1 VPKTSKPFSLKALL
15 SSVGLFIG
23 IAGMVFLLRTMW
35 THRDE
40 MKDSF
45 SHLTWSSLVGSLFFA
60 LMSMS
65 YLGSMWGRLLLRRG
79 YKVPRAQLV
88 SWYYTGQLGK
98 YVPGGIWAVVGRAE
112 MAVRGGIPR
121 ADAYSVTG
129 LSMFTTYSA
138 AALCAA
144 LGSLLAWEKPVIGA
158 ALLLALLLGATVYAS
173 TPLRQHLVR
182 HLRKVTS
189 GTNELT
195 SPKEMIALTVVQV
208 PAWIMISLSTTITAH
223 AFGAHVGILHM
234 FFVSS
239 LSWLI
244 GFLIIGAPGGLGV
257 RESIFTGLL
266 SASIGTSTA
275 LSLAIA
281 SRMIFVS
288 VDFLGALIFN
298 VIARKLKPGV
308 IEEPTQ

>member
-1 VPKTSKPFSLKALL
+1 MKPFSIRALV
-15 SSVGLFIG
+15 SSIGLIIG
-23 IAGMVFLLRTMW
+23 LAGMAFLLRTMW

-45 SHLTWSSLVGSLFFA
+45 SQLTWSSLVGAVFFA
-60 LMSMS
+60 FMSMS
-65 YLGSMWGRLLLRRG
+65 YLGWMWGRLLLRRG

-98 YVPGGIWAVVGRAE
+98 YVPGGVWAVVGRAE
-112 MAVRGGIPR
+112 MAVRGGVPR

-144 LGSLLAWEKPVIGA
+144 LGSLLSWERPIIGA
-158 ALLLALLLGATVYAS
+158 ALLLALLFGLSVYAIA
-173 TPLRQHLVR
+173 PLRQHLMGL
-182 HLRKVTS
+182 LRKVTS

-195 SPKEMIALTVVQV
+195 APKDMLALTIVQV

-223 AFGAHVGILHM
+223 AFGAEVGVLHM

-244 GFLIIGAPGGLGV
+244 GFLVIGAPGGLGV

-275 LSLAIA
+275 LSLAVA

-298 VIARKLKPGV
+298 VIARKLKPTV
-308 IEEPTQ
+308 SEAPTQ

>member
-1 VPKTSKPFSLKALL
+1 MKPFSIRALV
-15 SSVGLFIG
+15 SSIGLIIG
-23 IAGMVFLLRTMW
+23 LAGMAFLLRTMW

-45 SHLTWSSLVGSLFFA
+45 SHLTWSSLVGAVFFA
-60 LMSMS
+60 FMSMS
-65 YLGSMWGRLLLRRG
+65 YLGWMWGRLLLRRG

-98 YVPGGIWAVVGRAE
+98 YVPGGVWAVVGRAE
-112 MAVRGGIPR
+112 MAVRGGVPR

-144 LGSLLAWEKPVIGA
+144 LGSLLSWERPIVGA
-158 ALLLALLLGATVYAS
+158 ALLLALLFGLSVYAIA
-173 TPLRQHLVR
+173 PLRQRLVGL
-182 HLRKVTS
+182 LRKVTS

-195 SPKEMIALTVVQV
+195 APKDMLALTIVQV

-223 AFGAHVGILHM
+223 AFGAEVGVLHM

-244 GFLIIGAPGGLGV
+244 GFLVIGAPGGLGV

-266 SASIGTSTA
+266 SATVGTSTA
-275 LSLAIA
+275 LSLAVA

-298 VIARKLKPGV
+298 LIARKLKPTV
-308 IEEPTQ
+308 SEAPTQ

>member
-1 VPKTSKPFSLKALL
+1 MRKTMKPFSIRALV
-15 SSVGLFIG
+15 SSIGLIIG
-23 IAGMVFLLRTMW
+23 LAGMAFLLRTMW

-45 SHLTWSSLVGSLFFA
+45 SQLTWSSLVGAVFFA
-60 LMSMS
+60 FMSMS
-65 YLGSMWGRLLLRRG
+65 YLGWMWGRLLLRRG

-98 YVPGGIWAVVGRAE
+98 YVPGGVWAVVGRAE
-112 MAVRGGIPR
+112 MAVRGGVPR

-144 LGSLLAWEKPVIGA
+144 LGSLLSWERPIIGA
-158 ALLLALLLGATVYAS
+158 ALLLALVFGLSVYAIA
-173 TPLRQHLVR
+173 PLRQRLMGL
-182 HLRKVTS
+182 LRKVTS

-195 SPKEMIALTVVQV
+195 APKDMLALTIVQV

-223 AFGAHVGILHM
+223 AFGAEVGVLHM

-244 GFLIIGAPGGLGV
+244 GFLVIGAPGGLGV

-275 LSLAIA
+275 LSLAVA

-298 VIARKLKPGV
+298 VIARKLKPTV
-308 IEEPTQ
+308 SEAPTQ

>member
-1 VPKTSKPFSLKALL
+1 MKPFSIRALV
-15 SSVGLFIG
+15 SSIGLIIG
-23 IAGMVFLLRTMW
+23 LAGMAFLLRTMW

-45 SHLTWSSLVGSLFFA
+45 SHLTWSSLVGAVFFA
-60 LMSMS
+60 FMSMS
-65 YLGSMWGRLLLRRG
+65 YLGWMWGRLLLRRG

-98 YVPGGIWAVVGRAE
+98 YVPGGVWAVVGRAE
-112 MAVRGGIPR
+112 MAVRGGVPR

-144 LGSLLAWEKPVIGA
+144 LGSLLSWERPIIGA
-158 ALLLALLLGATVYAS
+158 ALLLALLFGLSVYAIA
-173 TPLRQHLVR
+173 PLRQRLVGL
-182 HLRKVTS
+182 LRKVTS

-195 SPKEMIALTVVQV
+195 APKDMLALTIVQV
-208 PAWIMISLSTTITAH
+208 PAWIMISLSTTITAY
-223 AFGAHVGILHM
+223 AFGAEVGVLHM

-244 GFLIIGAPGGLGV
+244 GFLVIGAPGGLGV

-266 SASIGTSTA
+266 SATVGTSTA
-275 LSLAIA
+275 LSLAVA

-298 VIARKLKPGV
+298 LIARKLKPTV
-308 IEEPTQ
+308 SEAPTQ

>member
-1 VPKTSKPFSLKALL
+1 MKPFSIRALV
-15 SSVGLFIG
+15 SSIGLIIG
-23 IAGMVFLLRTMW
+23 LTGMAFLLRTMW

-45 SHLTWSSLVGSLFFA
+45 SQLTWSSLVGAVFFA
-60 LMSMS
+60 FMSMS
-65 YLGSMWGRLLLRRG
+65 YLGWMWGRLLLRRG
-79 YKVPRAQLV
+79 YTVPRAQLV

-98 YVPGGIWAVVGRAE
+98 YVPGGVWAVVGRAE
-112 MAVRGGIPR
+112 MAVRGGVPR

-144 LGSLLAWEKPVIGA
+144 LGSLLSWERPIIGA
-158 ALLLALLLGATVYAS
+158 ALLLALLFGLSVYAIA
-173 TPLRQHLVR
+173 PLRQRLMGL
-182 HLRKVTS
+182 LRKVTS

-195 SPKEMIALTVVQV
+195 TPKDMLALTIVQV

-223 AFGAHVGILHM
+223 AFGAEVGVLHM

-244 GFLIIGAPGGLGV
+244 GFLVIGAPGGLGV

-275 LSLAIA
+275 LSLAVA

-298 VIARKLKPGV
+298 VIARKLKPTV
-308 IEEPTQ
+308 SEAPTQ

>member
-1 VPKTSKPFSLKALL
+1 MKPFSIRALV
-15 SSVGLFIG
+15 SSIGLIIG
-23 IAGMVFLLRTMW
+23 LAGMAFLLRTMW

-45 SHLTWSSLVGSLFFA
+45 SQLTWSSLVGAVFFA
-60 LMSMS
+60 FMSMS
-65 YLGSMWGRLLLRRG
+65 YLGWMWGRLLLRRG

-98 YVPGGIWAVVGRAE
+98 YVPGGVWAVVGRAE
-112 MAVRGGIPR
+112 MAVRGGVPR

-144 LGSLLAWEKPVIGA
+144 LGSLLSWERPIIGA
-158 ALLLALLLGATVYAS
+158 ALLLALLFGLSVYAIA
-173 TPLRQHLVR
+173 PLRQRLMGL
-182 HLRKVTS
+182 LRKVTS

-195 SPKEMIALTVVQV
+195 APKDMLALTIVQV

-223 AFGAHVGILHM
+223 AFGAEVGVLHM

-244 GFLIIGAPGGLGV
+244 GFLVIGAPGGLGV

-266 SASIGTSTA
+266 SASVGTSTA
-275 LSLAIA
+275 LSLAVA

-298 VIARKLKPGV
+298 VIARKLKPTV
-308 IEEPTQ
+308 SEAPTQ

>member
-1 VPKTSKPFSLKALL
+1 MKPFSIRALV
-15 SSVGLFIG
+15 SSIGLIIG
-23 IAGMVFLLRTMW
+23 LAGMAFLLRTMW

-45 SHLTWSSLVGSLFFA
+45 SQLTWSSLVGAVFFA
-60 LMSMS
+60 FMSMS
-65 YLGSMWGRLLLRRG
+65 YLGWMWGRLLLRRG

-98 YVPGGIWAVVGRAE
+98 YVPGGVWAVVGRAE
-112 MAVRGGIPR
+112 MAVRGGVPR

-144 LGSLLAWEKPVIGA
+144 LGSLLSWERPIIGV
-158 ALLLALLLGATVYAS
+158 ALLLALVVGLSVYAIA
-173 TPLRQHLVR
+173 PLRQRLVGL
-182 HLRKVTS
+182 LRKITS

-195 SPKEMIALTVVQV
+195 APKDMLALTIVQV

-223 AFGAHVGILHM
+223 AFGAEVGVLHM

-244 GFLIIGAPGGLGV
+244 GFLVIGAPGGLGV

-275 LSLAIA
+275 LSLAVA

-288 VDFLGALIFN
+288 VDFFGALIFN
-298 VIARKLKPGV
+298 VIARKLKPTV
-308 IEEPTQ
+308 SEAPTQ

>member
-1 VPKTSKPFSLKALL
+1 MKPFSIRALV
-15 SSVGLFIG
+15 SSIGLIIG
-23 IAGMVFLLRTMW
+23 LAGMAFLLRTMW

-45 SHLTWSSLVGSLFFA
+45 SQLTWSSLLGAVFFA
-60 LMSMS
+60 FMSMS
-65 YLGSMWGRLLLRRG
+65 YFGWMWGRLLLRRG

-98 YVPGGIWAVVGRAE
+98 YVPGGVWAVVGRAE
-112 MAVRGGIPR
+112 MAVRGGVPR

-144 LGSLLAWEKPVIGA
+144 LGSLLSWKRPIIGA
-158 ALLLALLLGATVYAS
+158 ALLLALVIGLSVYAIV
-173 TPLRQHLVR
+173 PLRQRLMGL
-182 HLRKVTS
+182 LRKVTS

-195 SPKEMIALTVVQV
+195 APKDMFALTIVQV

-223 AFGAHVGILHM
+223 AFGAEVGVLHM
-234 FFVSS
+234 FYVSS

-244 GFLIIGAPGGLGV
+244 GFLVIGAPGGLGV

-266 SASIGTSTA
+266 SASVGTSTA
-275 LSLAIA
+275 LSLAVA

-298 VIARKLKPGV
+298 LIARRLKPSV
-308 IEEPTQ
+308 SEAPTQ

>member
-1 VPKTSKPFSLKALL
+1 MKPFSIRALV
-15 SSVGLFIG
+15 SSIGLIIG
-23 IAGMVFLLRTMW
+23 LAGMAFLLRTMW

-45 SHLTWSSLVGSLFFA
+45 SHLTWSSLVGAVFFA
-60 LMSMS
+60 FMSMS
-65 YLGSMWGRLLLRRG
+65 YLGWMWGRLLLRRG

-98 YVPGGIWAVVGRAE
+98 YVPGGVWAVVGRAE
-112 MAVRGGIPR
+112 MAVRGGVPR

-144 LGSLLAWEKPVIGA
+144 LGSLLSWERPIIGA
-158 ALLLALLLGATVYAS
+158 ALLLALVFGLSVYAIA
-173 TPLRQHLVR
+173 PLRQRLMGL
-182 HLRKVTS
+182 LRKVTS

-195 SPKEMIALTVVQV
+195 APKDMLALTIVQV

-223 AFGAHVGILHM
+223 AFGAEVGVLHM

-244 GFLIIGAPGGLGV
+244 GFLVIGAPGGLGV

-275 LSLAIA
+275 LSLAVA

-298 VIARKLKPGV
+298 VIARKLKPTV
-308 IEEPTQ
+308 SEVPTQ

>member
-1 VPKTSKPFSLKALL
+1 MKPFSIRALV
-15 SSVGLFIG
+15 SSIGLIIG
-23 IAGMVFLLRTMW
+23 LAGMAFLLRTMW

-45 SHLTWSSLVGSLFFA
+45 SQLTWSSLVGAVFFA
-60 LMSMS
+60 FMSMS
-65 YLGSMWGRLLLRRG
+65 YLGWMWGRLLLRRG

-98 YVPGGIWAVVGRAE
+98 YVPGGVWAVVGRAE
-112 MAVRGGIPR
+112 MAVRGGVPR

-144 LGSLLAWEKPVIGA
+144 LGSLLSWERPIIGA
-158 ALLLALLLGATVYAS
+158 ALLLALLFGLSVYAIA
-173 TPLRQHLVR
+173 PLRQRLMGL
-182 HLRKVTS
+182 LRKVTS

-195 SPKEMIALTVVQV
+195 APKDMLALTIVQV

-223 AFGAHVGILHM
+223 AFGAEVGVLHM

-244 GFLIIGAPGGLGV
+244 GFLVIGAPGGLGV

-275 LSLAIA
+275 LSLAVA

-298 VIARKLKPGV
+298 VIARKLKPTV
-308 IEEPTQ
+308 SEVPTQ

>member
-1 VPKTSKPFSLKALL
+1 MKPFSIRALV
-15 SSVGLFIG
+15 SSIGLIIG
-23 IAGMVFLLRTMW
+23 LAGMAFLLRTMW

-45 SHLTWSSLVGSLFFA
+45 SQLTWSSLVGAVFFA
-60 LMSMS
+60 FMSMS
-65 YLGSMWGRLLLRRG
+65 YLGWMWGRLLLRRG

-98 YVPGGIWAVVGRAE
+98 YVPGGVWAVVGRAE
-112 MAVRGGIPR
+112 MAVRGGVPR

-144 LGSLLAWEKPVIGA
+144 LGSLLSWERPIIGA
-158 ALLLALLLGATVYAS
+158 ALLLALLFGLSVYAIA
-173 TPLRQHLVR
+173 PLRQRLMGL
-182 HLRKVTS
+182 LRKVTS

-195 SPKEMIALTVVQV
+195 APKDMLALTIVQV

-223 AFGAHVGILHM
+223 AFGAEVGVLHM

-244 GFLIIGAPGGLGV
+244 GFLVIGAPGGLGV

-275 LSLAIA
+275 LSLAVA

-298 VIARKLKPGV
+298 VIARKLKPTV
-308 IEEPTQ
+308 SEAPTQ

>member
-1 VPKTSKPFSLKALL
+1 MKPFSIRALV
-15 SSVGLFIG
+15 SSIGLIIG
-23 IAGMVFLLRTMW
+23 LAGMAFLLRTMW

-45 SHLTWSSLVGSLFFA
+45 SHLTWSSLVGAVFFA
-60 LMSMS
+60 FMSMS
-65 YLGSMWGRLLLRRG
+65 YLGWMWGRLLLRRG

-98 YVPGGIWAVVGRAE
+98 YVPGGVWAVVGRAE
-112 MAVRGGIPR
+112 MAVRGGVPR

-144 LGSLLAWEKPVIGA
+144 LGSLLSWERPIVGA
-158 ALLLALLLGATVYAS
+158 ALLLALLFGLSVYAIA
-173 TPLRQHLVR
+173 PLRQRLVGL
-182 HLRKVTS
+182 LRKVTS

-195 SPKEMIALTVVQV
+195 APKDMLALTIVQV
-208 PAWIMISLSTTITAH
+208 PAWIMISLSTTITAY
-223 AFGAHVGILHM
+223 AFGAEVGVLHM

-244 GFLIIGAPGGLGV
+244 GFLVIGAPGGLGV

-266 SASIGTSTA
+266 SASVGTSTA
-275 LSLAIA
+275 LSLAVA

-298 VIARKLKPGV
+298 LIARKLKPTV
-308 IEEPTQ
+308 SEAPTQ

>member
-1 VPKTSKPFSLKALL
+1 MKPFSIRALV
-15 SSVGLFIG
+15 SSIGLIIG
-23 IAGMVFLLRTMW
+23 LAGMAFLLRTMW

-45 SHLTWSSLVGSLFFA
+45 SHLTWSSLVGAVFFA
-60 LMSMS
+60 FMSMS
-65 YLGSMWGRLLLRRG
+65 YLGWMWGRLLLRRG

-98 YVPGGIWAVVGRAE
+98 YVPGGVWAVVGRAE
-112 MAVRGGIPR
+112 MAVRGGVPR

-144 LGSLLAWEKPVIGA
+144 LGSLLSWERPIIGA
-158 ALLLALLLGATVYAS
+158 ALLLALVVGLSVYAIA
-173 TPLRQHLVR
+173 PLRQRLVGL
-182 HLRKVTS
+182 LRKITS

-195 SPKEMIALTVVQV
+195 APKDMLALTIVQV

-223 AFGAHVGILHM
+223 AFGAEVGVLHM

-244 GFLIIGAPGGLGV
+244 GFLVIGAPGGLGV

-266 SASIGTSTA
+266 SASVGTSTA
-275 LSLAIA
+275 LSLAVA
-281 SRMIFVS
+281 SRMIFVT

-298 VIARKLKPGV
+298 VIARKLKPTV
-308 IEEPTQ
+308 SEAPTQ

>member
-1 VPKTSKPFSLKALL
+1 MKPFSIRALV
-15 SSVGLFIG
+15 SSIGLIIG
-23 IAGMVFLLRTMW
+23 LAGMAFLLRTMW

-45 SHLTWSSLVGSLFFA
+45 SQLTWSSLVGAVFFA
-60 LMSMS
+60 FMSMS
-65 YLGSMWGRLLLRRG
+65 YLGWMWGRLLLRRG
-79 YKVPRAQLV
+79 YTVPRAQLV

-98 YVPGGIWAVVGRAE
+98 YVPGGVWAVVGRAE
-112 MAVRGGIPR
+112 MAVRGGVPR

-144 LGSLLAWEKPVIGA
+144 LGSLLSWERPIIGA
-158 ALLLALLLGATVYAS
+158 ALLLALVFGLSVYAIA
-173 TPLRQHLVR
+173 PLRQRLMGL
-182 HLRKVTS
+182 LRKVTS

-195 SPKEMIALTVVQV
+195 TPKDMLALTIVQV

-223 AFGAHVGILHM
+223 AFGAEVGVLHM

-244 GFLIIGAPGGLGV
+244 GFLVIGAPGGLGV

-275 LSLAIA
+275 LSLAVA

-298 VIARKLKPGV
+298 VIARKLKPTV
-308 IEEPTQ
+308 SEAPTQ

>member
-1 VPKTSKPFSLKALL
+1 MKPFSIRALV
-15 SSVGLFIG
+15 SSIGLIIG
-23 IAGMVFLLRTMW
+23 LAGMAFLLRTMW

-45 SHLTWSSLVGSLFFA
+45 SHLTWSSLVGAVFFA
-60 LMSMS
+60 FMSMS
-65 YLGSMWGRLLLRRG
+65 YLGWMWGRLLLRRR

-98 YVPGGIWAVVGRAE
+98 YVPGGVWAVVGRAE
-112 MAVRGGIPR
+112 MAVRGGVPR

-144 LGSLLAWEKPVIGA
+144 LGSLLSWERPIIGA
-158 ALLLALLLGATVYAS
+158 ALLLALVVGLSVYAIA
-173 TPLRQHLVR
+173 PLRQRLVGL
-182 HLRKVTS
+182 LRKITS

-195 SPKEMIALTVVQV
+195 APKDMLALTIVQV

-223 AFGAHVGILHM
+223 AFGAEVGVLHM

-244 GFLIIGAPGGLGV
+244 GFLVIGAPGGLGV

-275 LSLAIA
+275 LSLAVA

-298 VIARKLKPGV
+298 VIARKLKPTV
-308 IEEPTQ
+308 SEVPTQ

>member
-1 VPKTSKPFSLKALL
+1 MKPFSIRALV
-15 SSVGLFIG
+15 SSIGLIIG
-23 IAGMVFLLRTMW
+23 LAGMAFLLRTMW

-45 SHLTWSSLVGSLFFA
+45 SHLTWSSLVGAVFFA
-60 LMSMS
+60 FMSMS
-65 YLGSMWGRLLLRRG
+65 YLGLMWGRLLLRRG

-98 YVPGGIWAVVGRAE
+98 YVPGGVWAVVGRAE
-112 MAVRGGIPR
+112 MAVRGGVPR

-144 LGSLLAWEKPVIGA
+144 LGSLLSWERPIIGA
-158 ALLLALLLGATVYAS
+158 ALLLALVVGLSVYAIA
-173 TPLRQHLVR
+173 PLRQRLVGL
-182 HLRKVTS
+182 LRKITS

-195 SPKEMIALTVVQV
+195 APKDMLALTIVQV

-223 AFGAHVGILHM
+223 AFGAEVGVLHM

-244 GFLIIGAPGGLGV
+244 GFLVIGAPGGLGV

-275 LSLAIA
+275 LSLAVA

-298 VIARKLKPGV
+298 VIARKLKPTV
-308 IEEPTQ
+308 SEAPTQ

>member
-1 VPKTSKPFSLKALL
+1 MKPFSIRALV
-15 SSVGLFIG
+15 SSIGLIIG
-23 IAGMVFLLRTMW
+23 LAGMAFLLRTMW

-45 SHLTWSSLVGSLFFA
+45 SHLTWSSLVGALFFA
-60 LMSMS
+60 FMSMS
-65 YLGSMWGRLLLRRG
+65 YLGWMWGRLLLRRG

-98 YVPGGIWAVVGRAE
+98 YVPGGVWAVVGRAE
-112 MAVRGGIPR
+112 MAVRGGVPR

-144 LGSLLAWEKPVIGA
+144 LGSLLSWERPIIGA
-158 ALLLALLLGATVYAS
+158 ALLLALVVGLSVYAIA
-173 TPLRQHLVR
+173 PLRQRLVGL
-182 HLRKVTS
+182 LRKITS

-195 SPKEMIALTVVQV
+195 APKDMLALTIVQV

-223 AFGAHVGILHM
+223 AFGAEVGVLHM

-244 GFLIIGAPGGLGV
+244 GFLVIGAPGGLGV

-275 LSLAIA
+275 LSLAVA

-298 VIARKLKPGV
+298 VIAKKLKPTV
-308 IEEPTQ
+308 SEAPTQ

>member
-1 VPKTSKPFSLKALL
+1 MKPFSIRALV
-15 SSVGLFIG
+15 SSIGLIIG
-23 IAGMVFLLRTMW
+23 LAGMAFLLRTMW
-35 THRDE
+35 THREE

-45 SHLTWSSLVGSLFFA
+45 SHLTWSSLVGAVFFA
-60 LMSMS
+60 FMSMS
-65 YLGSMWGRLLLRRG
+65 YLGWMWGRLLLRRG

-98 YVPGGIWAVVGRAE
+98 YVPGGVWAVVGRAE
-112 MAVRGGIPR
+112 MAVRGGVPR

-144 LGSLLAWEKPVIGA
+144 LGSLLSWERPIIGA
-158 ALLLALLLGATVYAS
+158 ALLLALLFGLSVYAIA
-173 TPLRQHLVR
+173 PLRQRLMGL
-182 HLRKVTS
+182 LRKVTS

-195 SPKEMIALTVVQV
+195 APKDMLALTIVQV

-223 AFGAHVGILHM
+223 AFGAEVGVLHM

-244 GFLIIGAPGGLGV
+244 GFLVIGAPGGLGV

-275 LSLAIA
+275 LSLAVA

-298 VIARKLKPGV
+298 VIARKLKPTV
-308 IEEPTQ
+308 SEAPTQ

>member
-1 VPKTSKPFSLKALL
+1 MKPFSIRALV
-15 SSVGLFIG
+15 SSIGLIIG
-23 IAGMVFLLRTMW
+23 LAGMAFLLRTMW

-45 SHLTWSSLVGSLFFA
+45 SHLTWSSLVGAVFFA
-60 LMSMS
+60 FMSMS
-65 YLGSMWGRLLLRRG
+65 YLGWMWGRLLLRRG

-98 YVPGGIWAVVGRAE
+98 YVPGGVWAVVGRAE
-112 MAVRGGIPR
+112 MAVRGGVPR

-144 LGSLLAWEKPVIGA
+144 LGSLLSWERPIIGA
-158 ALLLALLLGATVYAS
+158 ALLLALVFGLSVYAIA
-173 TPLRQHLVR
+173 PLRQRLVGL
-182 HLRKVTS
+182 LRKITS

-195 SPKEMIALTVVQV
+195 APKDMLALTIVQV

-223 AFGAHVGILHM
+223 AFGAEVGVLHM

-244 GFLIIGAPGGLGV
+244 GFLVIGAPGGLGV

-266 SASIGTSTA
+266 SASVGTSTA
-275 LSLAIA
+275 LSLAVA

-298 VIARKLKPGV
+298 VIARKLKPTV
-308 IEEPTQ
+308 SEAPTQ

>member
-1 VPKTSKPFSLKALL
+1 MKPFSIRALV
-15 SSVGLFIG
+15 SSIGLIIG
-23 IAGMVFLLRTMW
+23 LAGMAFLLRTMW

-45 SHLTWSSLVGSLFFA
+45 SHLTWSSLVGAVFFA
-60 LMSMS
+60 FMSMS
-65 YLGSMWGRLLLRRG
+65 YLGWMWGRLLLRRG

-98 YVPGGIWAVVGRAE
+98 YVPGGVWAVVGRAE
-112 MAVRGGIPR
+112 MAVRGGVPR

-144 LGSLLAWEKPVIGA
+144 LGSLLSWERPIIGA
-158 ALLLALLLGATVYAS
+158 ALLLALLFGLSVYAIA
-173 TPLRQHLVR
+173 PLRQRLVGL
-182 HLRKVTS
+182 LRKVTS

-195 SPKEMIALTVVQV
+195 APKDMLALTIVQV

-223 AFGAHVGILHM
+223 AFGAEVGVLHM

-244 GFLIIGAPGGLGV
+244 GFLVIGAPGGLGV

-266 SASIGTSTA
+266 SATVGTSTA

-281 SRMIFVS
+281 SRMIFVT

-298 VIARKLKPGV
+298 LIARKLKPTV
-308 IEEPTQ
+308 SEAPTQ

>member
-1 VPKTSKPFSLKALL
+1 MKPFSIRALV
-15 SSVGLFIG
+15 SSIGLIIG
-23 IAGMVFLLRTMW
+23 LAGMAFLLRTMW

-45 SHLTWSSLVGSLFFA
+45 SHLTWSSLVGAVFFA
-60 LMSMS
+60 FMSMS
-65 YLGSMWGRLLLRRG
+65 YLGWMWGRLLLRRG

-98 YVPGGIWAVVGRAE
+98 YVPGGVWAVVGRAE
-112 MAVRGGIPR
+112 MAVRGGVPR

-144 LGSLLAWEKPVIGA
+144 LGSLLSWERPIIGA
-158 ALLLALLLGATVYAS
+158 ALLLALLFGLSVYAIA
-173 TPLRQHLVR
+173 PLRQRLVGL
-182 HLRKVTS
+182 LRKVTS

-195 SPKEMIALTVVQV
+195 APKDMLALTIVQV

-223 AFGAHVGILHM
+223 AFGAEVGVLHM

-244 GFLIIGAPGGLGV
+244 GFLVIGAPGGLGV

-275 LSLAIA
+275 LSLAVA

-298 VIARKLKPGV
+298 VIARKLKPTV
-308 IEEPTQ
+308 SEAPTQ

>member
-1 VPKTSKPFSLKALL
+1 MKPFSIRALV
-15 SSVGLFIG
+15 SSIGLIIG
-23 IAGMVFLLRTMW
+23 LAGMAFLLRTMW

-45 SHLTWSSLVGSLFFA
+45 SHLTWSSLVGAVFFA
-60 LMSMS
+60 FMSMS
-65 YLGSMWGRLLLRRG
+65 YLGWMWGRLLLRRG

-98 YVPGGIWAVVGRAE
+98 YVPGGVWAVVGRAE
-112 MAVRGGIPR
+112 MAVRGGVPR

-144 LGSLLAWEKPVIGA
+144 LGSLLSWERPIIGA
-158 ALLLALLLGATVYAS
+158 ALLLALLFGLSVYAIA
-173 TPLRQHLVR
+173 PLRQRLMGL
-182 HLRKVTS
+182 LRKVTS

-195 SPKEMIALTVVQV
+195 APKDMLALTIVQV
-208 PAWIMISLSTTITAH
+208 PAWIMISLSTTITAY
-223 AFGAHVGILHM
+223 AFGAEVGVLHM

-244 GFLIIGAPGGLGV
+244 GFLVIGAPGGLGV

-275 LSLAIA
+275 LSLAVA

-298 VIARKLKPGV
+298 VIARKLKPTV
-308 IEEPTQ
+308 SEAPTQ

>member
-1 VPKTSKPFSLKALL
+1 MKPFSIRALV
-15 SSVGLFIG
+15 SSIGLIIG
-23 IAGMVFLLRTMW
+23 LAGMAFLLRTMW

-45 SHLTWSSLVGSLFFA
+45 SQLTWSSLVGAVFFA
-60 LMSMS
+60 FMSMS
-65 YLGSMWGRLLLRRG
+65 YLGLMWGRLLLRRG

-98 YVPGGIWAVVGRAE
+98 YVPGGVWAVVGRAE
-112 MAVRGGIPR
+112 MAVRGGVPR

-144 LGSLLAWEKPVIGA
+144 LGSLLSWERPIIGA
-158 ALLLALLLGATVYAS
+158 ALLLALVVGLSVYAIA
-173 TPLRQHLVR
+173 PLRQRLVGL
-182 HLRKVTS
+182 LRKITS

-195 SPKEMIALTVVQV
+195 APKDMLALTIVQV

-223 AFGAHVGILHM
+223 AFGAEVGVLHM

-244 GFLIIGAPGGLGV
+244 GFLVIGAPGGLGV

-275 LSLAIA
+275 LSLAVA

-298 VIARKLKPGV
+298 VIARKLKPTV
-308 IEEPTQ
+308 SEAPTQ

>member
-1 VPKTSKPFSLKALL
+1 MKPFSIRALV
-15 SSVGLFIG
+15 SSIGLIIG
-23 IAGMVFLLRTMW
+23 LAGMAFLLRTMW

-45 SHLTWSSLVGSLFFA
+45 SQLTWSSLVGAVFFA
-60 LMSMS
+60 FMSMS
-65 YLGSMWGRLLLRRG
+65 YLGWMWGRLLLRRG

-98 YVPGGIWAVVGRAE
+98 YVPGGVWAVVGRAE
-112 MAVRGGIPR
+112 MAVRGGVPR

-144 LGSLLAWEKPVIGA
+144 LGSLLSWERPIIGA
-158 ALLLALLLGATVYAS
+158 ALLLALLFGLSVYAIA
-173 TPLRQHLVR
+173 PLRQRLVGL
-182 HLRKVTS
+182 LRKVTS

-195 SPKEMIALTVVQV
+195 APKDMLALTIVQA

-223 AFGAHVGILHM
+223 AFGAEVGVLHM

-244 GFLIIGAPGGLGV
+244 GFLVIGAPGGLGV

-275 LSLAIA
+275 LSLAVA

-298 VIARKLKPGV
+298 VIARKLKPTV
-308 IEEPTQ
+308 SEAPTQ

>member
-1 VPKTSKPFSLKALL
+1 MKPFSIRALV
-15 SSVGLFIG
+15 SSIGLIIG
-23 IAGMVFLLRTMW
+23 LAGMAFLLRTMW

-45 SHLTWSSLVGSLFFA
+45 SQLTWSSLVGAVFFA
-60 LMSMS
+60 FMSMS
-65 YLGSMWGRLLLRRG
+65 YLGWMWGRLLLRRG

-98 YVPGGIWAVVGRAE
+98 YVPGGVWAVVGRAE
-112 MAVRGGIPR
+112 MAVRGGVPR

-144 LGSLLAWEKPVIGA
+144 LGSLLSWERPIIGA
-158 ALLLALLLGATVYAS
+158 ALLLALVVGLSVYAIA
-173 TPLRQHLVR
+173 PLRQRLVGL
-182 HLRKVTS
+182 LRKITS

-195 SPKEMIALTVVQV
+195 APKDMLALTIVQV

-223 AFGAHVGILHM
+223 AFGAEVGVLHM

-244 GFLIIGAPGGLGV
+244 GFLVIGAPGGLGV

-275 LSLAIA
+275 LSLAVA

-298 VIARKLKPGV
+298 VIARKLKPTV
-308 IEEPTQ
+308 SEVPTQ

>member
-1 VPKTSKPFSLKALL
+1 MKPFSIRALV
-15 SSVGLFIG
+15 SSIGLIIG
-23 IAGMVFLLRTMW
+23 LAGMAFLLRTMW

-45 SHLTWSSLVGSLFFA
+45 SHLTLSSLVGAVFFA
-60 LMSMS
+60 FMSMS
-65 YLGSMWGRLLLRRG
+65 YLGWMWGRLLLRRG

-98 YVPGGIWAVVGRAE
+98 YVPGGVWAVVGRAE
-112 MAVRGGIPR
+112 MAVRGGVPR

-144 LGSLLAWEKPVIGA
+144 LGSLLSWERPIVGA
-158 ALLLALLLGATVYAS
+158 ALLLALLFGLSVYAIA
-173 TPLRQHLVR
+173 PLRQRLVGLL
-182 HLRKVTS
+182 HKVTS

-195 SPKEMIALTVVQV
+195 APKDMLALTIVQV

-223 AFGAHVGILHM
+223 AFGAEVGVLHM

-244 GFLIIGAPGGLGV
+244 GFLVIGAPGGLGV

-266 SASIGTSTA
+266 SATVGTSTA
-275 LSLAIA
+275 LSLAVA

-298 VIARKLKPGV
+298 LIARKLKPTV
-308 IEEPTQ
+308 SEAPTQ

>member
-1 VPKTSKPFSLKALL
+1 MKPFSIRALV
-15 SSVGLFIG
+15 SSIGLIIG
-23 IAGMVFLLRTMW
+23 LAGMAFLLRTMW

-45 SHLTWSSLVGSLFFA
+45 SQLTWSSLVGAVFFA
-60 LMSMS
+60 FMSMS
-65 YLGSMWGRLLLRRG
+65 YLGWMWGRLLLRRR

-98 YVPGGIWAVVGRAE
+98 YVPGGVWAVVGRAE
-112 MAVRGGIPR
+112 MAVRGGVPR

-144 LGSLLAWEKPVIGA
+144 LGSLLSWERPIIGA
-158 ALLLALLLGATVYAS
+158 ALLLALVVGLSVYAIA
-173 TPLRQHLVR
+173 PLRQRLVGL
-182 HLRKVTS
+182 LRKITS

-195 SPKEMIALTVVQV
+195 APKDMLALTIVQV

-223 AFGAHVGILHM
+223 AFGAEVGVLHM

-244 GFLIIGAPGGLGV
+244 GFLVIGAPGGLGV

-275 LSLAIA
+275 LSLAVA

-298 VIARKLKPGV
+298 VIARKLKPTV
-308 IEEPTQ
+308 SEAPTQ

>member
-1 VPKTSKPFSLKALL
+1 MKPFSIRALV
-15 SSVGLFIG
+15 SSIGLIIG
-23 IAGMVFLLRTMW
+23 LAGMAFLLRTMW

-45 SHLTWSSLVGSLFFA
+45 SHLTWSSLVGAVFFA
-60 LMSMS
+60 FMSMS
-65 YLGSMWGRLLLRRG
+65 YLGWMWGRLLLRRG

-98 YVPGGIWAVVGRAE
+98 YVPGGVWAVVGRAE
-112 MAVRGGIPR
+112 MAVRGGVPR

-144 LGSLLAWEKPVIGA
+144 LGSLLSWERPIIGA
-158 ALLLALLLGATVYAS
+158 ALLLALVFGLTVYAIA
-173 TPLRQHLVR
+173 PLRQRLMGL
-182 HLRKVTS
+182 LRKVTS

-195 SPKEMIALTVVQV
+195 APKDMLALTIVQV

-223 AFGAHVGILHM
+223 AFGAEVGVLHM

-244 GFLIIGAPGGLGV
+244 GFLVIGAPGGLGV

-275 LSLAIA
+275 LSLAVA

-298 VIARKLKPGV
+298 VIARKLKPTV
-308 IEEPTQ
+308 SEAPTQ

>member
-1 VPKTSKPFSLKALL
+1 MKPFSIRALV
-15 SSVGLFIG
+15 SSIGLIIG
-23 IAGMVFLLRTMW
+23 LAGMAFLLRTMW

-45 SHLTWSSLVGSLFFA
+45 SQLTWSSLVGAVFFA
-60 LMSMS
+60 FMSMS
-65 YLGSMWGRLLLRRG
+65 YLGWMWGRLLLRRG

-98 YVPGGIWAVVGRAE
+98 YVPGGVWAVVGRAE
-112 MAVRGGIPR
+112 MAVRGGVPR

-144 LGSLLAWEKPVIGA
+144 LGSLLSWERPIIGA
-158 ALLLALLLGATVYAS
+158 ALLLALVVGLSVYAIA
-173 TPLRQHLVR
+173 PLRQRLVGL
-182 HLRKVTS
+182 LRKITS

-195 SPKEMIALTVVQV
+195 TPKDMLALTIVQV

-223 AFGAHVGILHM
+223 AFGAEVGVLHM

-244 GFLIIGAPGGLGV
+244 GFLVIGAPGGLGV

-275 LSLAIA
+275 LSLAVA

-298 VIARKLKPGV
+298 VIARKLKPTV
-308 IEEPTQ
+308 SEVPTQ

>member
-1 VPKTSKPFSLKALL
+1 MKPFSIRAVV
-15 SSVGLFIG
+15 SSIGLIIG
-23 IAGMVFLLRTMW
+23 LAGMAFLLRTMW

-45 SHLTWSSLVGSLFFA
+45 SHLTWSSLVGAVFFA
-60 LMSMS
+60 FMSMS
-65 YLGSMWGRLLLRRG
+65 YLGWMWGRLLLRRG

-98 YVPGGIWAVVGRAE
+98 YVPGGVWAVVGRAE
-112 MAVRGGIPR
+112 MAVRGGVPR

-144 LGSLLAWEKPVIGA
+144 LGSLLSWERPIIGA
-158 ALLLALLLGATVYAS
+158 ALLLALLFGLSVYAIA
-173 TPLRQHLVR
+173 PLRQRLVGL
-182 HLRKVTS
+182 LRKVTS

-195 SPKEMIALTVVQV
+195 APKDMLALTIVQV

-223 AFGAHVGILHM
+223 AFGAEVGVLHM

-244 GFLIIGAPGGLGV
+244 GFLVIGAPGGLGV

-266 SASIGTSTA
+266 SASVGTSTA
-275 LSLAIA
+275 LSLAVA

-298 VIARKLKPGV
+298 LIARKLKPTV
-308 IEEPTQ
+308 SKAPMQ

>member
-1 VPKTSKPFSLKALL
+1 MKPFSIRAVV
-15 SSVGLFIG
+15 SSIGLIIG
-23 IAGMVFLLRTMW
+23 LAGMAFLLRTMW

-45 SHLTWSSLVGSLFFA
+45 SHLTWSSLVGAVFFA
-60 LMSMS
+60 FMSMS
-65 YLGSMWGRLLLRRG
+65 YLGWMWGRLLLRRG
-79 YKVPRAQLV
+79 YKLPRAQLV

-98 YVPGGIWAVVGRAE
+98 YVPGGVWAVVGRAE
-112 MAVRGGIPR
+112 MAVRGGVPR

-144 LGSLLAWEKPVIGA
+144 LGSLLSWERPIIGA
-158 ALLLALLLGATVYAS
+158 ALLLALLFGISVYAIA
-173 TPLRQHLVR
+173 PLRQRLVGL
-182 HLRKVTS
+182 LRKVTS

-195 SPKEMIALTVVQV
+195 APKDMLALTIVQV

-223 AFGAHVGILHM
+223 AFGAEVGVLHM

-244 GFLIIGAPGGLGV
+244 GFLVIGAPGGLGV

-266 SASIGTSTA
+266 SASVGTSTA
-275 LSLAIA
+275 LSLAVA

-298 VIARKLKPGV
+298 LIARKLKPTV
-308 IEEPTQ
+308 SKAPMQ

>member
-1 VPKTSKPFSLKALL
+1 MKPFSIRALV
-15 SSVGLFIG
+15 SSIGLIIG
-23 IAGMVFLLRTMW
+23 LAGMAFLLRTMW

-45 SHLTWSSLVGSLFFA
+45 SQLTWSSLVGAVFFA
-60 LMSMS
+60 FMSMS
-65 YLGSMWGRLLLRRG
+65 YLGWMWGRLLLRRG
-79 YKVPRAQLV
+79 YKVPRVQLV

-98 YVPGGIWAVVGRAE
+98 YVPGGVWAVVGRAE
-112 MAVRGGIPR
+112 MAVRGGVPR

-144 LGSLLAWEKPVIGA
+144 LGSLLSWERPIIGA
-158 ALLLALLLGATVYAS
+158 ALLLALLFGLSVYAIA
-173 TPLRQHLVR
+173 PLRQRLMGL
-182 HLRKVTS
+182 LRKVTS

-195 SPKEMIALTVVQV
+195 APKDMLALTIVQV

-223 AFGAHVGILHM
+223 AFGAEVGVLHM

-244 GFLIIGAPGGLGV
+244 GFLVIGAPGGLGV

-266 SASIGTSTA
+266 SASVGTSTA
-275 LSLAIA
+275 LSLAVA

-298 VIARKLKPGV
+298 VIARKLKPTV
-308 IEEPTQ
+308 SEAPTQ

>member
-1 VPKTSKPFSLKALL
+1 MKPFSIRALV
-15 SSVGLFIG
+15 SSIGLIIG
-23 IAGMVFLLRTMW
+23 LAGMAFLLRTMW

-45 SHLTWSSLVGSLFFA
+45 SHLTWSSLVGAVFFA
-60 LMSMS
+60 FMSMS
-65 YLGSMWGRLLLRRG
+65 YLGWMWGRLLLRRR

-98 YVPGGIWAVVGRAE
+98 YVPGGVWAVVGRAE
-112 MAVRGGIPR
+112 MAVRGGVPR

-144 LGSLLAWEKPVIGA
+144 LGSLLSWERPIIGA
-158 ALLLALLLGATVYAS
+158 ALLLALVVGLSVYAIA
-173 TPLRQHLVR
+173 PLRQRLVGL
-182 HLRKVTS
+182 LRKITS

-195 SPKEMIALTVVQV
+195 APKDMLALTIVQV

-223 AFGAHVGILHM
+223 AFGAEVGVLHM

-244 GFLIIGAPGGLGV
+244 GFLVIGAPGGLGV

-275 LSLAIA
+275 LSLAVA

-298 VIARKLKPGV
+298 VIARKLKPTV
-308 IEEPTQ
+308 SEAPTQ

>member
-1 VPKTSKPFSLKALL
+1 MKPFSIRALV
-15 SSVGLFIG
+15 SSIGLIIG
-23 IAGMVFLLRTMW
+23 LAGMAFLLRTMW

-45 SHLTWSSLVGSLFFA
+45 SQLTWSSLLGAVFFA
-60 LMSMS
+60 FMSMS
-65 YLGSMWGRLLLRRG
+65 YFGWMWGRLLLRRG

-98 YVPGGIWAVVGRAE
+98 YVPGGVWAVVGRAE
-112 MAVRGGIPR
+112 MAVRGGVPR

-144 LGSLLAWEKPVIGA
+144 LGSLLSWKRPIIGA
-158 ALLLALLLGATVYAS
+158 ALLLALVIGLSVYAIV
-173 TPLRQHLVR
+173 PLRQRLMGL
-182 HLRKVTS
+182 LRKVTS

-195 SPKEMIALTVVQV
+195 APKDMFALTIVQV

-223 AFGAHVGILHM
+223 AFGAEVGVLHM

-244 GFLIIGAPGGLGV
+244 GFLVIGAPGGLGV

-266 SASIGTSTA
+266 SASVGTSTA
-275 LSLAIA
+275 LSLAVA

-298 VIARKLKPGV
+298 LIARKLKPTV
-308 IEEPTQ
+308 SEAPTQ

>member
-1 VPKTSKPFSLKALL
+1 MKPFSIRALV
-15 SSVGLFIG
+15 SSIGLIIG
-23 IAGMVFLLRTMW
+23 LTGMAFLLRTMW

-45 SHLTWSSLVGSLFFA
+45 SQLTWSSLVGAVFFA
-60 LMSMS
+60 FMSMS
-65 YLGSMWGRLLLRRG
+65 YLGWMWGRLLLRRG

-98 YVPGGIWAVVGRAE
+98 YVPGGVWAVVGRAE
-112 MAVRGGIPR
+112 MAVRGGVPR

-144 LGSLLAWEKPVIGA
+144 LGSLLSWERPIIGA
-158 ALLLALLLGATVYAS
+158 ALLLALLFGLSVYAIA
-173 TPLRQHLVR
+173 PLRQRLMGL
-182 HLRKVTS
+182 LRKVTS

-195 SPKEMIALTVVQV
+195 TPKDMLALTIVQV

-223 AFGAHVGILHM
+223 AFGAEVGVLHM

-244 GFLIIGAPGGLGV
+244 GFLVIGAPGGLGV

-275 LSLAIA
+275 LSLAVA

-298 VIARKLKPGV
+298 VIARKLKPTV
-308 IEEPTQ
+308 SEAPTQ

>member
-1 VPKTSKPFSLKALL
+1 MKPFSIRALV
-15 SSVGLFIG
+15 SSIGLIIG
-23 IAGMVFLLRTMW
+23 LAGMAFLLRTMW

-45 SHLTWSSLVGSLFFA
+45 SQLTWSSLVGAVFFA
-60 LMSMS
+60 FMSMS
-65 YLGSMWGRLLLRRG
+65 YLGWMWGRLLLRRG

-98 YVPGGIWAVVGRAE
+98 YVPGGVWAVVGRAE
-112 MAVRGGIPR
+112 MAVRGGVPR

-144 LGSLLAWEKPVIGA
+144 LGSLLSWERPIIGA
-158 ALLLALLLGATVYAS
+158 ALLLALVIGISVYAIA
-173 TPLRQHLVR
+173 PLRQRLMGL
-182 HLRKVTS
+182 LRKVTS

-195 SPKEMIALTVVQV
+195 APKDMFALTIVQV

-223 AFGAHVGILHM
+223 AFGAEVGILHM

-244 GFLIIGAPGGLGV
+244 GFLVIGAPGGLGV
-257 RESIFTGLL
+257 RESIFAGLL

-275 LSLAIA
+275 LSLAVA

-298 VIARKLKPGV
+298 LIARRLKPSV
-308 IEEPTQ
+308 SEAPTQ

>member
-1 VPKTSKPFSLKALL
+1 MKPFSIRALV
-15 SSVGLFIG
+15 SSIGLIIG
-23 IAGMVFLLRTMW
+23 LAGMAFLLRTMW

-45 SHLTWSSLVGSLFFA
+45 SQLTWSSLVGAVFFA
-60 LMSMS
+60 FMSMS
-65 YLGSMWGRLLLRRG
+65 YLGWMWGRLLLRRG

-98 YVPGGIWAVVGRAE
+98 YVPGGVWAVVGRAE
-112 MAVRGGIPR
+112 MAVRGGVPR

-144 LGSLLAWEKPVIGA
+144 LGSLLSWERPIIGA
-158 ALLLALLLGATVYAS
+158 ALLLALLFGLSVYAIA
-173 TPLRQHLVR
+173 PLRQRLMGL
-182 HLRKVTS
+182 LRKVTS

-195 SPKEMIALTVVQV
+195 APKDMLALTIVQV

-223 AFGAHVGILHM
+223 AFGAEVGVLHM

-244 GFLIIGAPGGLGV
+244 GFLVIGAPGGLGV

-275 LSLAIA
+275 LSLAVA

-298 VIARKLKPGV
+298 VIARKLKPTV
-308 IEEPTQ
+308 NEVPTQ

>member
-1 VPKTSKPFSLKALL
+1 MKPFSIRALV
-15 SSVGLFIG
+15 SSIGLIIG
-23 IAGMVFLLRTMW
+23 LAGMAFLLRTMW

-45 SHLTWSSLVGSLFFA
+45 SQLTWSSLVGAVFFA
-60 LMSMS
+60 FMSMS
-65 YLGSMWGRLLLRRG
+65 YFGWMWGRLLLRRG

-98 YVPGGIWAVVGRAE
+98 YVPGGVWAVVGRAE
-112 MAVRGGIPR
+112 MAVRGGVPR

-144 LGSLLAWEKPVIGA
+144 LGSLLSWERPIIGA
-158 ALLLALLLGATVYAS
+158 ALLLALVIGISVYAIA
-173 TPLRQHLVR
+173 PLRQRLMGL
-182 HLRKVTS
+182 LRKVTS

-195 SPKEMIALTVVQV
+195 APKDMFALTIVQV

-223 AFGAHVGILHM
+223 AFGAEVGVLHM

-244 GFLIIGAPGGLGV
+244 GFLVIGAPGGLGV

-266 SASIGTSTA
+266 SASVGTSTA
-275 LSLAIA
+275 LSLAVA

-298 VIARKLKPGV
+298 LIARRLKPSV
-308 IEEPTQ
+308 SEAPTQ